1 MQMKKSEHLRAAFCV
16 RFSNEKYNI
25 ARTKSYLTSYQ
36 HISTILGLLEIRP
49 DSLSSLGSEGNARV
63 LTKLESE
70 ESSRTFGVLGA
81 TESGPIL
88 LAPKQAE

>member
-1 MQMKKSEHLRAAFCV
+1 M
-16 RFSNEKYNI
+16 NI
-25 ARTKSYLTSYQ
+25 LELLSASDLVTKNTILARTKSYLTSYQ
-36 HISTILGLLEIRP
+36 HISTILGLLEIRS
-49 DSLSSLGSEGNARV
+49 DSLSSLGSEGNVRV